1 MDRRQIEQIVLEQA
15 EQVEALAIALC
26 QIVSPT
32 GHEQEKAAFVQRWL
46 RDEAG
51 IDSTIDAVGNVVVR
65 IDGTPA
71 AQTFL
76 YLAHIDTV
84 FGNLPSIEVR
94 REGDKIIAPSIGD
107 NSCSVAALMKL
118 VQIVQRYNV
127 RPRENL
133 IIAFNVGEEGLG
145 NLCGVRQLMKDY
157 GEQID
162 AVISIDTSNL
172 HVVDRAVGSY
182 RYEIEV
188 KTVGGHSWGSFG
200 NPSAIYYASKLV
212 TALHEMHVPRLPKTT
227 FNVGVIEGGTSVNTI
242 AQSCRMLLD
251 LRSEDA
257 QCLAEVDEQAM
268 EIVRRAQCEQAQVTA
283 TRIGERPCGIAVDQR
298 ALLDRLRPIREEL
311 GLPMELCAS
320 STDLNIPLSMGVPSL
335 CFGAYIG
342 HGAHTQQ
349 EYLLASSIAD
359 GLRQLLCFALGD
371 A

>member
-1 MDRRQIEQIVLEQA
+1 MDRKQIEQIVLEQTA
-15 EQVEALAIALC
+15 QVEALAIELC

-46 RDEAG
+46 KEQAGTDSVIDE
-51 IDSTIDAVGNVVVR
+51 VGNVVVH
-65 IDGTPA
+65 IDGTPGE
-71 AQTFL
+71 QTFL

-84 FGNLPSIEVR
+84 FGNLSSIQVR

-118 VQIVQRYNV
+118 VQIVHRFNA
-127 RPRENL
+127 RPKENL

-145 NLCGVRQLMKDY
+145 NLRGVRQLMKDY
-157 GEQID
+157 GAQID
-162 AVISIDTSNL
+162 AVISIDTSNQC
-172 HVVDRAVGSY
+172 VVDRAVGSY

-188 KTVGGHSWGSFG
+188 KTVGGHSWSSFG
-200 NPSAIYYASKLV
+200 NPSAIYHASKLV
-212 TALHEMHVPRLPKTT
+212 TALHEMHVPRHPKTT
-227 FNVGVIEGGTSVNTI
+227 FNVGVIQGGTSVNTI

-257 QCLAEVDEQAM
+257 QCLKDVDEQAM
-268 EIVRRAQCEQAQVTA
+268 QIVRRAQCKEAQVIA
-283 TRIGERPCGIAVDQR
+283 TRIGERPCGIEVDQQ
-298 ALLDRLRPIREEL
+298 ALLSRLRPIREEL
-311 GLPMELCAS
+311 GLSMDLCAS

-349 EYLLASSIAD
+349 EYLLASSIPD
-359 GLRQLLCFALGD
+359 GLRQLLRFVFA
-371 A
+371 AV